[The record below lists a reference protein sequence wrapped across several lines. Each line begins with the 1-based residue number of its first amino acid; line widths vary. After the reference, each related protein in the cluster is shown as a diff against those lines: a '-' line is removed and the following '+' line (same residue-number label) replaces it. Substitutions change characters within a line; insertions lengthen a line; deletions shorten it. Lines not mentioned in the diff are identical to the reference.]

1 MRRSNLYDYRDGYIH
16 VKGTITVPNTTAAGV
31 AVNNTNKLVI
41 FKNCASF
48 TDCLTEINNSQ
59 VDDTQKIDIV
69 MPIYNVVANSGAY
82 LKKLGRLWQ
91 YYRDEPALN
100 VNDEIIDF
108 PANNNNSASFKFKQ
122 WITGKTGNGGKKD
135 AEIMV
140 SLKYVSNFWI
150 TIEIRLINCEINL

>member
-1 MRRSNLYDYRDGYIH
+1 MRRSNLYDYSDGYIH

-69 MPIYNVVANSGAY
+69 MPIYNVGAYSGAY

-100 VNDEIIDF
+100 VNGGIINF

-122 WITGKTGNGGKKD
+122 
-135 AEIMV
+135 
-140 SLKYVSNFWI
+140 
-150 TIEIRLINCEINL
+150 